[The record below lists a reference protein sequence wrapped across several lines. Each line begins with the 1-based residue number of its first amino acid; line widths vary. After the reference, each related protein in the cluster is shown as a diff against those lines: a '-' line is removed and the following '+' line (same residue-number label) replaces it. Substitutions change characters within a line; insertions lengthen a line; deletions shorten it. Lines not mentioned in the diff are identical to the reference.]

1 MLNMLSQLHIQKS
14 DKEWEVIHGNMQST
28 VWDDFTLDRQGDLTE
43 WLYTHHRDEYTE
55 NWNRLAK
62 EYSPIVKKYVTELAN
77 TQTIN
82 DDLASY
88 LEWDLIH
95 LLIEGYFQK
104 LEILIPYVAE
114 MFINLVRPHIG
125 KARIQSFFSAL
136 ISCELAI

>member
-1 MLNMLSQLHIQKS
+1 MLSQLHIQKS
-14 DKEWEVIHGNMQST
+14 DTEWEVIHGNMQST

-104 LEILIPYVAE
+104 LENAPLFYLPNILSEYQTNRVPCAWEGSYPNGE
-114 MFINLVRPHIG
+114 LV
-125 KARIQSFFSAL
+125 
-136 ISCELAI
+136 CV